1 MICRLDLSVITF
13 YRAVHSISICKKGT
27 VVEEVKRERSLEGNK
42 LDQPTTRR
50 KLLKMMATTAGAM
63 GASFILPAK
72 WTKPL
77 IDMVILPAH
86 AATSVETSLEIRSF
100 SITPIPFSKGPPPS
114 PYQKWVTHSWNFE
127 YEDAECGVIDEN
139 TTLHFNVSNG
149 GYIDFIKCEGS
160 ASSPERLS
168 AIGATL
174 NDSCSGSVHFYFLT
188 NATGETI
195 NMSLNV
201 NGRES
206 NWITSGIITN
216 ALVALSVDCISTP
229 K

>member
-1 MICRLDLSVITF
+1 MICCIDLSTITF

-27 VVEEVKRERSLEGNK
+27 VVEEGKRERSLEGNK

-86 AATSVETSLEIRSF
+86 AATSVETSLEIKTF

-114 PYQKWVTHSWNFE
+114 PDQKWVTHSWNFE
-127 YEDAECGVIDEN
+127 YDDPECSIDEN
-139 TTLHFNVSNG
+139 TTLHFNISNG
-149 GYIDFIKCEGS
+149 GYIDFIKCKGS
-160 ASSPERLS
+160 ASSPEILS
-168 AIGATL
+168 AIGATV
-174 NDSCSGSVHFYFLT
+174 NDACSGSVNFYFFT
-188 NATGETI
+188 NAAGETI

-206 NWITSGIITN
+206 NWITSGIIPN
-216 ALVALSVDCISTP
+216 SDSYLQVNCVP
-229 K
+229 G